1 MVLCKPKNQPIT
13 VLPYHGEPRNELVSH
28 ALAASLLLRPWM
40 RPVLFH
46 QLRINLHRAY
56 IPMSQHIPDRM
67 YIRAVFQQ
75 VRREGVTKSAVL
87 QILSLLLNMLANYLV

>member
-1 MVLCKPKNQPIT
+1 
-13 VLPYHGEPRNELVSH
+13 
-28 ALAASLLLRPWM
+28 
-40 RPVLFH
+40 
-46 QLRINLHRAY
+46 
-56 IPMSQHIPDRM
+56 MSQHIPDRM